1 MIVSLSFF
9 IFIISKKSAKYV
21 DLIDLSV
28 IIVKVDASRTL
39 EDILMSNEKVAR
51 FNKQHYVVGLKETLK
66 ALNRDQVAS
75 LIIAQD
81 VEVHLLARVFSLIN
95 HKNIPITYFQS
106 KHALGSYVGINVNA
120 TIVALLNEN

>member
-1 MIVSLSFF
+1 
-9 IFIISKKSAKYV
+9 
-21 DLIDLSV
+21 
-28 IIVKVDASRTL
+28 
-39 EDILMSNEKVAR
+39 MSNEKVAR

-95 HKNIPITYFQS
+95 HKIY
-106 KHALGSYVGINVNA
+106 
-120 TIVALLNEN
+120 LLLIFKASML